1 VKKQVGNV
9 KKCFALLRYIRLT
22 CPVKMKYLI
31 SAIILLALG
40 AIMPQKLIKV
50 KLDDSVTV
58 YIPEDFIPMTPE
70 DMQQR
75 YSSHRR
81 PLALYTDPQRI
92 IDFGV
97 NRSYSVWQEGD
108 LELLKEFYL
117 ASIIDLY
124 DTVVLVDS
132 GIRTV
137 NKHEF
142 VFFEFESTV
151 YPENDFQRSVSKY
164 TYLMYGLSGGT
175 TFLFNFTC
183 PRYLKDEWQD
193 TAREMMNRVKLK

>member
-1 VKKQVGNV
+1 MI
-9 KKCFALLRYIRLT
+9 CFVNIQLT
-22 CPVKMKYLI
+22 NQTCKMKYLV
-31 SAIILLALG
+31 SAIFMLALV
-40 AIMPQKLIKV
+40 ALTPQKLIKV

-58 YIPEDFIPMTPE
+58 SIPEDFIPMTQE

-75 YSSHRR
+75 YSSHRL

-97 NRSYSVWQEGD
+97 NRSYSVWQEDD
-108 LELLKEFYL
+108 LEMLKEFYQ

-124 DTVVLVDS
+124 DTVSLIDS
-132 GIRTV
+132 GIKTV
-137 NKHEF
+137 NKHDF
-142 VFFEFESTV
+142 VFFEFESSV
-151 YPENDFQRSVSKY
+151 YPENDFQKSISKY

-183 PRYLKDEWQD
+183 PRYLKDEWQG
-193 TAREMMNRVKLK
+193 TAREMMNKVKLK